1 MNTRG
6 LHITEGT
13 IDPKWGAGV
22 PPDIAVTM
30 HPGQLERRNVLG
42 TLLVEPR
49 EAVSK
54 NDPTTTADVAARP
67 TIAPMDHSAT
77 QRVPPPPPSDAP
89 MDQTNSQPA
98 LFAADN
104 STIHPMPQPITQSAP
119 SVPGTTNPPL
129 GPESVKSTAHAV
141 PTPNLPALERV
152 TTQAASSVDRMAEN
166 PPLVS
171 DTSQYVPPIKESLAN
186 TPIATT
192 TTGSVPQT
200 ESLSDHQPQDPTS
213 PFSNSTIF
221 ALPDGGS
228 DKDTAII
235 LQQKHTPR
243 RSTHLLA

>member
-1 MNTRG
+1 MN
-6 LHITEGT
+6 
-13 IDPKWGAGV
+13 
-22 PPDIAVTM
+22 
-30 HPGQLERRNVLG
+30 
-42 TLLVEPR
+42 
-49 EAVSK
+49 
-54 NDPTTTADVAARP
+54 
-67 TIAPMDHSAT
+67 HSAT

-104 STIHPMPQPITQSAP
+104 STIHPMPQSITQSAP
-119 SVPGTTNPPL
+119 TVPGTTNPPL

-141 PTPNLPALERV
+141 PTPNLPALE
-152 TTQAASSVDRMAEN
+152 AASSVDRMAEN

-171 DTSQYVPPIKESLAN
+171 DTSQYVPPIKESLGN
-186 TPIATT
+186 TTIATT
-192 TTGSVPQT
+192 TTDSVPQT

-243 RSTHLLA
+243 RPTHLLA